1 MVAASTDERCPGCRL
16 VLPSVTAAPHRYM
29 TASAACWAGY
39 GELLAAQYAEPSRMD
54 FHQLVVDS
62 YAVQHPGGALP
73 QQVQSVGIH
82 LMTLALFIEDGTDPA
97 LGTSLHREMVARPV
111 FDYLP
116 PPASLGEMTYADV
129 PLGGPVEEARSAA
142 YAWAGSVWSA
152 WGEHHSTVDSW
163 LRESGLR
170 R

>member
-1 MVAASTDERCPGCRL
+1 
-16 VLPSVTAAPHRYM
+16 
-29 TASAACWAGY
+29 
-39 GELLAAQYAEPSRMD
+39 MD
-54 FHQLVVDS
+54 FHQLVVDA
-62 YAVQHPGGALP
+62 YAVQHPGGVLA

-111 FDYLP
+111 FHYLP
-116 PPASLGEMTYADV
+116 PPSSRGELTYADV
-129 PLGGPVEEARSAA
+129 PSGGPVNEARSAA

>member
-1 MVAASTDERCPGCRL
+1 VLSASTTEQCPGCGV
-16 VLPSVTAAPHRYM
+16 VLPLGSVTPHRYM

-39 GELLAAQYAEPSRMD
+39 GELLAAQFAQPSRMD

-62 YAVQHPGGALP
+62 YAVQHPGGVLA

-82 LMTLALFIEDGTDPA
+82 LMTLALFIEDGTNPA
-97 LGTSLHREMVARPV
+97 LGTRLHREMVSRPV
-111 FDYLP
+111 FHYLP
-116 PPASLGEMTYADV
+116 PPSSRGELTYADV
-129 PLGGPVEEARSAA
+129 PSGGPVNEARSAA
-142 YAWAGSVWSA
+142 YAWAGSTWSA
-152 WGEHHSTVDSW
+152 WGEHHSTVDAW

>member
-1 MVAASTDERCPGCRL
+1 MVAVSSGERCPGCGIVRPAL
-16 VLPSVTAAPHRYM
+16 AGAPHPYM
-29 TASAACWAGY
+29 TGSAACWAGY
-39 GELLAAQYAEPSRMD
+39 GELLAVQYAEPSRMSY
-54 FHQLVVDS
+54 HQLVVDA
-62 YAVQHPGGALP
+62 YAVQHPGGDLP

-82 LMTLALFIEDGTDPA
+82 LMTLAMFLEDGADPA
-97 LGTSLHREMVARPV
+97 LGTSLHRAMVARPV
-111 FDYLP
+111 FRYLP
-116 PPASLGEMTYADV
+116 RPESCGELTYADV
-129 PLGGPVEEARSAA
+129 PLSGPVDEARSAA

>member
-1 MVAASTDERCPGCRL
+1 MAAQSHEERCPGCGI
-16 VLPSVTAAPHRYM
+16 VLPAHPGTAHRYM

-39 GELLAAQYAEPSRMD
+39 GELLAVQYADPARMA
-54 FHQLVVDS
+54 FHQVVVDA
-62 YAVQHPGGALP
+62 YAAQHPGGELP

-82 LMTLALFIEDGTDPA
+82 LMTLALFLDDGTDPA
-97 LGTSLHREMVARPV
+97 LGTSLHQAMVARPV
-111 FDYLP
+111 FHYLP
-116 PPASLGEMTYADV
+116 RPVSCGGLTYADV
-129 PLGGPVEEARSAA
+129 PLSGPVDEARSAV

-152 WGEHHSTVDSW
+152 WGEHHSAVDSW

>member
-1 MVAASTDERCPGCRL
+1 
-16 VLPSVTAAPHRYM
+16 
-29 TASAACWAGY
+29 
-39 GELLAAQYAEPSRMD
+39 MD
-54 FHQLVVDS
+54 YHQLVVDA

-82 LMTLALFIEDGTDPA
+82 LMTLGLFIEDGIDPA
-97 LGTSLHREMVARPV
+97 LGTRLHREMVARPV
-111 FDYLP
+111 FHYLP
-116 PPASLGEMTYADV
+116 PPSSRGELTYADV
-129 PLGGPVEEARSAA
+129 PLGGPVDAARSAV

-152 WGEHHSTVDSW
+152 WGKHHSTVASW